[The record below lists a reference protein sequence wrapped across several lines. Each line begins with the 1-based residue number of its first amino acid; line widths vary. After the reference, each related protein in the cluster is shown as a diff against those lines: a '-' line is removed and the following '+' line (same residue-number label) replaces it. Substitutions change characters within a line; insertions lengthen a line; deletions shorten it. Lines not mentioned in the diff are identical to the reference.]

1 MCEEVPMFPEQSGKG
16 RSVLM
21 IDMHTKKIQCELG
34 YYKLGLDLNVA
45 VIAIKK
51 DSVRM
56 LHRSFLFN

>member
-16 RSVLM
+16 RSVLI
-21 IDMHTKKIQCELG
+21 IDMLSYKEIQCELG
-34 YYKLGLDLNVA
+34 YYKLGLDLKVA

-56 LHRSFLFN
+56 LHA

>member
-1 MCEEVPMFPEQSGKG
+1 MFPEQSGKG

-21 IDMHTKKIQCELG
+21 IDMLAYKEIQCELG
-34 YYKLGLDLNVA
+34 YYKLGLDLKVA

-56 LHRSFLFN
+56 LHA